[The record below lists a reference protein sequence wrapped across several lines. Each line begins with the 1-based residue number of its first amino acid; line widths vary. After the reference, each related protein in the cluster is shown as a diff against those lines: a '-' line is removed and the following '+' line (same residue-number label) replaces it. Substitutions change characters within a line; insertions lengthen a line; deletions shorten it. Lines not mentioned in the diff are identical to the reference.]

1 MPALTSSIHFQLEV
15 LVCVIRQEKK
25 YDIQIEK
32 EVKLFLFTGDVI
44 IYAENATESI
54 GRTRSISH
62 LARSQNIK
70 LTLKFLKILI
80 LKSTVFPY
88 TNNKQ

>member
-1 MPALTSSIHFQLEV
+1 MGDKARMPTLTSSIHYQLEV
-15 LVCVIRQEKK
+15 LVCVIRQGEKK
-25 YDIQIEK
+25 KKDIQTEK

-54 GRTRSISH
+54 VGTRSISH

-70 LTLKFLKILI
+70 LLLNF
-80 LKSTVFPY
+80 
-88 TNNKQ
+88 